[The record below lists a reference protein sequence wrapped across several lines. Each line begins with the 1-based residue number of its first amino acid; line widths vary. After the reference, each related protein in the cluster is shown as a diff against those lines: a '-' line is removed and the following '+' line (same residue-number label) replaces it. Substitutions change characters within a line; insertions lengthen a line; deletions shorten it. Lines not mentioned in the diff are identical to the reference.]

1 MKAYQE
7 NLKAYRSKC
16 QSLQAEKESL
26 NTEKRQ
32 LEWEVS
38 SLKQQLDTIS
48 IASHSSLNHHK
59 VISHSCS
66 SLLDIGLADVSISIY
81 LKL

>member
-16 QSLQAEKESL
+16 LSLQAEKESL
-26 NTEKRQ
+26 KTEKRQ

-38 SLKQQLDTIS
+38 SLKQQLESIS
-48 IASHSSLNHHK
+48 IASHYSLSHHK
-59 VISHSCS
+59 VISQSCS
-66 SLLDIGLADVSISIY
+66 SLLDIGVADVSKNIY
-81 LKL
+81 G